1 MNADDHSRAGDHG
14 KDIRTRLH
22 EVIHHL
28 DHVLPSQGPI
38 KDFVH
43 HNTLHGFQHLPF
55 DQALATARKLTG
67 AKGYLPEARYRAWF
81 AEGRITLDD
90 LAAAL
95 DSQTYIDAGTV
106 LAKIGD
112 RTLHCR
118 DVLIPGL
125 LHAFKHLSRNQLKWQ
140 VEELHALETLQPTVE
155 PTALSQLL
163 KTARTQDIKIALA
176 ELWSACLGTLG
187 LEHELRHPEELL
199 DPSPS
204 HIEALAA
211 RIKAEAGE
219 ADQDALTAHQIH
231 DEATHLLDSLLDKV
245 GREWTLR
252 GLLLALTGVDILEEI
267 RPLLIRHLAAH
278 LDQGIAAWHNPDQ
291 KKGFYAAWR
300 ESAEHDLG
308 WVLNDLSDWHTFT
321 ERLPDDP
328 LDAII
333 QILRQSGL
341 AEERWEGYLERLA
354 LEIPGWSGMTLWR
367 HNHPGYGALTTPVNM
382 MDYLAVRLALE
393 HLFAQRLCRRDW
405 RIEAS
410 LSGLRWHFRHLPAE
424 LLVRH
429 ALFEGRLPEYLIS
442 FAEQLTREAPNR
454 KENVHDQG
462 WQTMAQLLW
471 SWQKTPAADRRG
483 GVSVSGSA
491 WPLFCLAQH
500 LGLAGSDI
508 TAIGRA
514 GVDQLLHCLE
524 ALDSDQRSHIWLL
537 AYERNYREQIF
548 AALKANHSRS
558 PWKTR
563 EQLPEAQ
570 IVFCLDD
577 REEGLRRHVEE
588 TNPRLETLGA
598 AAHYGIFMNWRGL
611 DDEEAG
617 PLCPVIPVVIIPA
630 HEIREVEQAGQEPRR
645 SEHDRRHALR
655 MRWARRLHQETRRG
669 LILPALM
676 AAAAAPATLAIL
688 AGKLLAPARIGQ
700 WAKNLAAA
708 FDRPVPTRAD
718 INAPDDSPAA
728 TSESPRLGFTDSEQ
742 VERLYG
748 FLRGM
753 GLASGFAPLVVIA
766 GHGSNSQNNPHMAA
780 YDCGACSGRH
790 SGPNARVFTTM
801 VNRPEI
807 RALLAAKG
815 ITIPDST
822 WFIAAEHNTCD
833 DIVTWYD
840 EDRIPA
846 TLHAAF
852 AKLRQEISLASQRH
866 AQERCRRFASAPD
879 NPGLLKAWRHI
890 QNRRHD
896 FSQPRPELGH
906 ATNACA
912 FIGRRSMSRG
922 AFFDRRAFLI
932 SYDPTIDPE
941 GLILERHLII
951 NGPVGAGI
959 SLEYY
964 FSMVDNEYYGCSS
977 KIMHN
982 VTGSLGVMEGAASDL
997 RTGLPRQMIEIHE
1010 PMRLLVVVEAKIDL
1024 VTAIY
1029 QRQPALQELV
1039 GKEWVV
1045 VAAKDPDSDAIQLF
1059 DPARG
1064 WLPWQGNPASLST
1077 VERSIDWF
1085 SGERNPLPPALLSQP
1100 VAMEAGA

>member
-1 MNADDHSRAGDHG
+1 MSADIQKDQ
-14 KDIRTRLH
+14 DIRSRLH
-22 EVIHHL
+22 ELIHHFE
-28 DHVLPSQGPI
+28 HVLPAQAPI
-38 KDFVH
+38 RDFVH

-55 DQALATARKLTG
+55 AQALAESRKLTG
-67 AKGYLPEARYRAWF
+67 ARGYLPEERYRAWF
-81 AEGRITLDD
+81 AEDRITRDD
-90 LAAAL
+90 LVAAL
-95 DSQTYIDAGTV
+95 DSLPALDAGAVVAQT
-106 LAKIGD
+106 AAGP
-112 RTLHCR
+112 LHRR

-125 LHAFKHLSRNQLKWQ
+125 LHSFKRLSRSQLKWQ
-140 VEELHALETLQPTVE
+140 VEEMHALERFQPMVSQE
-155 PTALSQLL
+155 ARQRLTAGMDE
-163 KTARTQDIKIALA
+163 KTAVT
-176 ELWSACLGTLG
+176 ELWSACLTTLG

-199 DPSPS
+199 DPSPD
-204 HIEALAA
+204 HVEALAT
-211 RIKAEAGE
+211 RITAETGH
-219 ADQDALTAHQIH
+219 ADEGPLASRLIRKDAA
-231 DEATHLLDSLLDKV
+231 HLLDTLLEKV
-245 GREWTLR
+245 GSEWTLR
-252 GLLLALTGVDILEEI
+252 GLLLALTGEDLLEEV
-267 RPLLIRHLAAH
+267 RPLLIRHLSSH
-278 LDQGIAAWHNPDQ
+278 LDQGMAAWHNPERR
-291 KKGFYAAWR
+291 KGFYAAWR

-308 WVLNDLSDWHTFT
+308 WVLNDLSDWRMFA

-333 QILRQSGL
+333 QVLRLFGL
-341 AEERWEGYLERLA
+341 PETRWEGYLERLA

-367 HNHPGYGALTTPVNM
+367 HNHPGYGHLTTPVNM

-393 HLFAQRLCRRDW
+393 HLFAQRLCRRHW
-405 RIEAS
+405 RIEAT
-410 LSGLRWHFRHLPAE
+410 LSGLRWYFRHLPAE
-424 LLVRH
+424 LVVRH
-429 ALFEGRLPEYLIS
+429 ALFEGRLPEYLIC
-442 FAEQLTREAPNR
+442 FAEHLTREAPNR
-454 KENVHDQG
+454 KENTHDAG

-471 SWQKTPAADRRG
+471 SWQKTPAADRRD

-500 LGLAGSDI
+500 LGLTGSEL
-508 TAIGRA
+508 AAMGRA
-514 GVDQLLHCLE
+514 GVDQLLRCIDL
-524 ALDSDQRSHIWLL
+524 LDADQRGHVWLL

-548 AALKANHSRS
+548 AALKANHERA

-563 EQLPEAQ
+563 DPLPEAQ
-570 IVFCLDD
+570 LVFCLDD

-588 TNPRLETLGA
+588 VNPRLETLGA

-611 DDEEAG
+611 DDNEAG

-630 HEIREVEQAGQEPRR
+630 HEVREIEHAGHEQQRAT
-645 SEHDRRHALR
+645 HDRRHALR
-655 MRWARRLHQETRRG
+655 MRWASRLHQETRRG
-669 LILPALM
+669 LIMPALLS
-676 AAAAAPATLAIL
+676 AVAAPATLAL
-688 AGKLLAPARIGQ
+688 LGGKLLAPARMGR
-700 WAKNLAAA
+700 WAKKLASA
-708 FDRPVPTRAD
+708 FDQAVPTRAAVT
-718 INAPDDSPAA
+718 APADSPAA
-728 TSESPRLGFTDSEQ
+728 TPEAPRLGFTDSEQ

-753 GLASGFAPLVVIA
+753 GLASGFAPLVLIA

-790 SGPNARVFTTM
+790 SGPNARAFATM

-807 RALLAAKG
+807 RTLLAEKG
-815 ITIPDST
+815 ITIPVGT
-822 WFIAAEHNTCD
+822 WFVAAEHNTCD

-840 EDRIPA
+840 EDCVPEALRPA
-846 TLHAAF
+846 FDRLRDDVSQAAR
-852 AKLRQEISLASQRH
+852 LH

-879 NPGLLKAWRHI
+879 NPGLQKAWRHI

-941 GLILERHLII
+941 GLILERHLLI

-982 VTGSLGVMEGAASDL
+982 IAGLFGVMEGAASDL

-1010 PMRLLVVVEAKIDL
+1010 PMRLLVVVEAKTELI
-1024 VTAIY
+1024 TAIY

-1039 GKEWVV
+1039 GKEWIVL
-1045 VAAKDPDSDAIQLF
+1045 AAKDPDSSDIQLF
-1059 DPARG
+1059 EPARG
-1064 WLPWQGNPASLST
+1064 WLPWHGNAETPPSVA
-1077 VERSIDWF
+1077 RSHDWF
-1085 SGERNPLPPALLSQP
+1085 GNRRTPLPPALLTRP
-1100 VAMEAGA
+1100 VELEAGA